1 MMEGLI
7 NILDTYGYVTTIIVF
22 IAIIVGF
29 VNWFMG
35 ISPALWRLGKGLACR
50 KIAILA
56 ENDAY
61 VSLKDLLLDSNLF
74 RKENIVQVTN
84 SDIQK
89 AEKFTLLLAHW
100 KSISAHLKDILAIK
114 KDSTALLI
122 YAPQGEGFIDK
133 DAINTIN
140 EHRNVIIVN
149 FRGRLLNDIV
159 TSLITTGYNK
169 K

>member
-1 MMEGLI
+1 MIE
-7 NILDTYGYVTTIIVF
+7 NIVTILNTYGYVTSIIVL
-22 IAIIVGF
+22 IAVVVGI

-56 ENDAY
+56 KEDAY
-61 VSLKDLLLDSNLF
+61 TSLRDLLLDSNLF
-74 RKENIVQVTN
+74 RKSNIIKITN

-89 AEKFTLLLAHW
+89 AGQYSLLLAHW
-100 KSISAHLKDILAIK
+100 GSISEHLKSILSVK
-114 KDSTALLI
+114 KDTTALII
-122 YAPQGEGFIDK
+122 YAPQAEGFIDK
-133 DAINTIN
+133 DAVSIIN

-159 TSLITTGYNK
+159 TSLITTGYSRK
-169 K
+169 